1 MPGPGGHH
9 HSGGG
14 RGGMGGGPR
23 PGGMHGG
30 PGHHG
35 GPRPGGMHGGMG
47 HRPMG
52 HGGMHHHHRPAPPPS
67 PPMHGSYPR
76 RPYRGGCCGCAIPAF
91 VLAFAG
97 IAGILAII
105 F

>member
-30 PGHHG
+30 PSHHG
-35 GPRPGGMHGGMG
+35 GPRPGGMHGG
-47 HRPMG
+47 
-52 HGGMHHHHRPAPPPS
+52 
-67 PPMHGSYPR
+67 YPR